1 VDRIDYR
8 PGGKHTPHI
17 WHVFGAPS
25 NYVVISYR
33 SADRLR
39 SIVERA
45 EKLGST
51 VGNDALML
59 IDTSEQIQAVFQERW
74 LALTELPKDIDV
86 YAFVLTPGL
95 ARRLGAARPRGLTG
109 SGLYEIHLTDPFVV
123 KDKPSFE
130 TIFRKLTEWLLR
142 PKVTV
147 RVQTTDRHMGPREF
161 DHSADSRG
169 DVGALIGLRKR
180 LRDSVPMI
188 DSEQW
193 GRWRGVSTN
202 PSATLAKYREQGRLF
217 SVREGRNYLYPSF
230 QFTQDAAPLE
240 GVAETLNVVPEDARG
255 WPLLSWFEAPS
266 VLLDGRKPSDV
277 IAEDSAAVR
286 NAAADFYADD

>member
-8 PGGKHTPHI
+8 PGGRHTPHI

-25 NYVVISYR
+25 NYVVISYS

-39 SIVERA
+39 SIVARA

-59 IDTSEQIQAVFQERW
+59 IDTSEQIQAVLQERW
-74 LALTELPKDIDV
+74 LALTELPKGIDV

-95 ARRLGAARPRGLTG
+95 ARRLGAARPKGLTG

-130 TIFRKLTEWLLR
+130 TIFRKLSEWLLR
-142 PKVTV
+142 SKVTV
-147 RVQTTDRHMGPREF
+147 RVQTTDRHMRPREL
-161 DHSADSRG
+161 DHSADSQG
-169 DVGALIGLRKR
+169 GVGALIGLRKR

-193 GRWRGVSTN
+193 GRWRGVFTN

-230 QFTQDAAPLE
+230 QFTSDAAPLD
-240 GVAETLNVVPEDARG
+240 GLAEILNVVPEDARG

-266 VLLDGRKPSDV
+266 VLLGGRKPSEV
-277 IAEDSAAVR
+277 VAKDSAAVR